1 MPIGVFWPGDHLDS
15 MFDEG
20 RLSEE
25 DYIKFQDGIRSS
37 ALLLLKEVKEAYK
50 ESMEEIEVKRLSI
63 ICGHKEEKLCGY
75 GL

>member
-1 MPIGVFWPGDHLDS
+1 

-25 DYIKFQDGIRSS
+25 DYIKFQDGLRSS
-37 ALLLLKEVKEAYK
+37 ALLFLKQVKEAFK
-50 ESMEEIEVKRLSI
+50 ESMEEIEVKRLFFNFLS
-63 ICGHKEEKLCGY
+63 GHSLIVAEKVCGY

>member
-1 MPIGVFWPGDHLDS
+1 

-37 ALLLLKEVKEAYK
+37 ALLLLKEVKEAYQ
-50 ESMEEIEVKRLSI
+50 ESMEEIEVK
-63 ICGHKEEKLCGY
+63 
-75 GL
+75 

>member
-1 MPIGVFWPGDHLDS
+1 MGVIWPGSHLDS

-20 RLSEE
+20 RLSKE
-25 DYIKFQDGIRSS
+25 DYMKFQDGIRSS

-50 ESMEEIEVKRLSI
+50 ESVEEIEVIEVNYLS
-63 ICGHKEEKLCGY
+63 GHKEEKLCGF